1 MDCPYEG
8 KIMITRFANPARFER
23 LAKMV
28 LPVLSLLATILL
40 SLGLL
45 DALLLSPPDYQ
56 QSETVR
62 IMYLHVPSA
71 WLAMAVYAAC
81 GIAASIF
88 IVFKHTLAE
97 LFMRAA
103 LPVGAIATALCLV
116 TGMLWGKPMWG
127 TWWVWDA
134 RLTSVLVLMFLYIGI
149 IALMDAFDRP
159 EQGGLAGAWLAIIGL
174 VNLPVIKYSVEW
186 WNTLHQPSSLTSIKR
201 MMNPAIAPQMIRPLL
216 VMAIG
221 LTLYGAI
228 VILIRMRSEILARK
242 LLNSGAR

>member
-1 MDCPYEG
+1 MLT
-8 KIMITRFANPARFER
+8 KFANPARFEK
-23 LAKMV
+23 LAKTI
-28 LPVLSLLATILL
+28 LPVLTILATILL

-71 WLAMAVYAAC
+71 WVAMASYAAI
-81 GIAASIF
+81 GIAAMMF
-88 IVFKHTLAE
+88 IIFKHTLAE

-103 LPVGAIATALCLV
+103 LPVGALATALCLV

-127 TWWVWDA
+127 AWWVWDA
-134 RLTSVLVLMFLYIGI
+134 RLTSVLVLMFLYVGI

-159 EQGGLAGAWLAIIGL
+159 EQGGLAGAWLAVIGL

-186 WNTLHQPSSLTSIKR
+186 WNTLHQPSSITSFKR
-201 MMNPAIAPQMIRPLL
+201 MMNPAIAPQMIRPLI
-216 VMAIG
+216 VMAVG
-221 LTLYGAI
+221 LTLYAAI
-228 VILIRMRSEILARK
+228 VIIVRMRAEILARK
-242 LLNSGAR
+242 LRNEGAR